1 MPGLAHYMHQYDH
14 EHSSGWNKLLH
25 GIGIPL
31 IFTGIILAVLLRW
44 KPGVACFVGGWVL
57 LFLGH
62 RVEGNKPAFFQGP
75 IYLLVGPVWVA
86 KELWSFVT
94 GRRRGQSAEGMPVK
108 KP

>member
-1 MPGLAHYMHQYDH
+1 MPGLAHYMNQYDH

-31 IFTGIILAVLLRW
+31 IFTGIILAGLLRW
-44 KPGVACFVGGWVL
+44 KPGAACFVGGWVL

-94 GRRRGQSAEGMPVK
+94 GRSRGQNAEGMPVK

>member
-1 MPGLAHYMHQYDH
+1 M
-14 EHSSGWNKLLH
+14 E
-25 GIGIPL
+25 
-31 IFTGIILAVLLRW
+31 TGA
-44 KPGVACFVGGWVL
+44 ACFVGGWVL

-94 GRRRGQSAEGMPVK
+94 GRSRGQNVEGMPVK

>member
-1 MPGLAHYMHQYDH
+1 MSQYDH

-31 IFTGIILAVLLRW
+31 IFAGIILLVLLRW
-44 KPGVACFVGGWVL
+44 KAGVACFVAGWVL

-62 RVEGNKPAFFQGP
+62 KIEGNKPAFFQGL

-86 KELWSFVT
+86 KELWSYLT
-94 GRRRGQSAEGMPVK
+94 GTHPVQNPEDTPLK
-108 KP
+108 KS

>member
-1 MPGLAHYMHQYDH
+1 MNQYDH
-14 EHSSGWNKLLH
+14 EHSSGWNRLLH

-44 KPGVACFVGGWVL
+44 KTSAACFVGGWVL

-94 GRRRGQSAEGMPVK
+94 GRSRGQNAEGMPVK